1 MDDRRGSLAAVDA
14 QALTAEA
21 AAAIRAAESS
31 DQLEELR
38 VHYLGR
44 KSELKLALREVRDR

>member
-21 AAAIRAAESS
+21 VAASVAAASVDE
-31 DQLEELR
+31 LE
-38 VHYLGR
+38 
-44 KSELKLALREVRDR
+44 